1 MRLLLAPLLA
11 LCLITNASAQVSQ
24 DDLFYTVARI
34 STSSGV
40 GSGFVFA
47 EDDTTSY
54 IMTCYH
60 VVKEEQASVQFQRE
74 GFMGPV
80 VQVET
85 VYKSYNPG
93 KRDLAILALDK
104 SKLNG
109 YSPMVLPLADENV
122 IYDGHKIYT
131 IGHPGGSSNPTMLT
145 GVVFSQ
151 DQGLHFKPAP
161 MSGRSGSPIVGYND
175 SGHFA
180 IGVIGWKDVENQA
193 GRAMNIV
200 QLYKILRGEEV
211 SVGTPLNDY
220 TGTAVQ
226 FIQDCPDGQ
235 CYPFQRFLPK
245 QSSVNPNNPWIKTP
259 NNVLPNA
266 PAPISDD
273 IEKRLAAL
281 ESATKANKATV
292 EQVLTTANSVKE
304 QLEKLGVTFDK
315 KLEGYATRDQFGNY
329 VTQTQ
334 LTAESKNIVNQVSTG
349 VETIVVDKFNVV
361 QASVDGVKN
370 NVEAKLATNTE
381 SQSRLEEKVEKVA
394 AIAGKIAPILNIV
407 PGWGTAAS
415 LALGGLATGLTWFGT
430 RKKKKSV
437 DVNPVQNSNQLDTQ
451 TIMNLVRREMATT
464 APQPI
469 QQNVQQAVQ
478 KESPYMAPIQSF
490 SSQPPVTPTEINYT
504 VAPKDNDEL
513 HFRRAMEAVS
523 RKYPE
528 SGHTIKLI
536 EAAYPIFKSGVK

>member
-1 MRLLLAPLLA
+1 MRILLASILA
-11 LCLITNASAQVSQ
+11 LCLTNNAVAQVSQ
-24 DDLFYTVARI
+24 DDLFSTVARI
-34 STSSGV
+34 STRSGV

-47 EDDTTSY
+47 DDETTSY

-109 YSPMVLPLADENV
+109 YSPVVLPLADENV

-131 IGHPGGSSNPTMLT
+131 IGHPDGSSNPTMLT

-180 IGVIGWKDVENQA
+180 IGVVGWKDVENQS

-220 TGTAVQ
+220 TGTPVQ

-245 QSSVNPNNPWIKTP
+245 QSNVNPNNPWIKTP
-259 NNVLPNA
+259 SNVLPNA

-281 ESATKANKATV
+281 EQKTKENKETV
-292 EQVLTTANSVKE
+292 DRVLTTAMSVKE
-304 QLEKLGVTFDK
+304 QLDKLGVTFDK

-329 VTQTQ
+329 VTKTE
-334 LTAESKNIVNQVSTG
+334 LSTESKNIVSEVSTG
-349 VETIVVDKFNVV
+349 VETIVIDKFNAV
-361 QASVDGVKN
+361 QSSVDQVKT
-370 NVEAKLATNTE
+370 NVESKLATSEEN
-381 SQSRLEEKVEKVA
+381 QSKLVDRLEKVA
-394 AIAGKIAPILNIV
+394 VVTGQIAPILNFV

-415 LALGGLATGLTWFGT
+415 LAVGGLATGLTWFTT
-430 RKKKKSV
+430 RKKKKPSPI
-437 DVNPVQNSNQLDTQ
+437 VNPAVTPLDPN
-451 TIMNLVRREMATT
+451 TIMDLVKREMAKTQ
-464 APQPI
+464 PQPI
-469 QQNVQQAVQ
+469 TP
-478 KESPYMAPIQSF
+478 KEPPYMAPVQSF
-490 SSQPPVTPTEINYT
+490 SSQPSVMPSVTPTEINYM

-513 HFRRAMEAVS
+513 HFRQAMEAVS